1 MWFTTDE
8 ERREKLE
15 NAEKILKSRRE
26 LNALYESTNQNSQL
40 KKILALIAVLILAVG
55 WYLTLK

>member
-40 KKILALIAVLILAVG
+40 KK
-55 WYLTLK
+55 Y